1 MEHISKLSDDY
12 KHINPWG
19 RKLLRDLAKD
29 YRKLYPNGDLS
40 VTSGVVSA
48 PEQLIG
54 QGVESGPA
62 IGAGEPVRRK

>member
-1 MEHISKLSDDY
+1 MEHISELNDDY

-29 YRKLYPNGDLS
+29 YRKLFPNEELPGA
-40 VTSGVVSA
+40 SGGVSA
-48 PEQLIG
+48 PEQLIS